1 MSHAKIGAIP
11 KDETQSRD
19 SSVVGVEQVSGNV
32 WSRRSLEKIILT
44 VAAARSYLG
53 TVLLESE

>member
-11 KDETQSRD
+11 EDETQSKN
-19 SSVVGVEQVSGNV
+19 SSVVGEEQVGGNK

-44 VAAARSYLG
+44 IAAAHSYLG